1 VRTEVDGGGDPDR
14 GTDGGTDGDR
24 GGDQDGGAD
33 GGGDNDGGG
42 DPYGGGDLD
51 GDASVEG
58 GRRDVGPVD
67 RTGLGHGAT
76 SAQARRRLLRLA
88 SSCGDESRENEI
100 EFYMREER
108 EREREIRREER
119 FILLSRESRDRNL
132 WLWWDQDFGLRA
144 SHLDFWPPALCVPIV
159 LGLCF
164 FLYRLIKSAD
174 IKNEFLLLVS
184 PTVISVYQ
192 K

>member
-108 EREREIRREER
+108 ERERDKKRGKIHFVITGVTGPELVVVVGPGFWSARLSSR
-119 FILLSRESRDRNL
+119 FLAARA
-132 WLWWDQDFGLRA
+132 LRA
-144 SHLDFWPPALCVPIV
+144 HSIRVM
-159 LGLCF
+159 F
-164 FLYRLIKSAD
+164 FFVSAD
-174 IKNEFLLLVS
+174 
-184 PTVISVYQ
+184 
-192 K
+192 